1 MTRPMFQGSIVAL
14 VTPFRNGKVDEAK
27 LRELVDIHVAQGTD
41 GIVPCG
47 TTGESPTLSHDEHKR
62 VVEIVIDAARGRLP
76 IIAGTGSNATS
87 EAIDLTAHA
96 KKAGAT
102 GALVVN
108 PYYNRPTQEGLYRHF
123 RAVAEA
129 VDIPIIVYNI
139 AGRTAVNVET
149 DTMARL
155 VRDCPN
161 IVGVKEAS
169 GSLDQMTQVILAC
182 GPDFSVLSGD
192 DNITLPLMSVGGRG
206 VISVI
211 ANVVPRETA
220 EMTHAA
226 LAGDWKLARELHLK
240 LFPLSRAMF
249 IETNPIPV
257 KETMALMGMIE
268 PEFRLPMCRMSEAN
282 RARLLRGAR
291 AVRPREALSRRSAM
305 ADVVVAGAAGRMG
318 SRLVALLQEDK
329 DLRLVAALEAPGHP
343 AVSRDAGEVAGV
355 GRLGVPITDDPESV
369 LGQDRILVE
378 FSVPAASLSHLQ
390 SIARLGGRAVI
401 GTTGLSAAAAPG
413 GRSAWPGRFPSCSH
427 PT

>member
-27 LRELVDIHVAQGTD
+27 LRELVDFHVAQGTD

-62 VVEIVIDAARGRLP
+62 VVEVVIDAARGRLP
-76 IIAGTGSNATS
+76 IIAGTGSNATA

-155 VRDCPN
+155 VRDCPS

-282 RARLLRGAR
+282 RARLS
-291 AVRPREALSRRSAM
+291 AVLEPY
-305 ADVVVAGAAGRMG
+305 G
-318 SRLVALLQEDK
+318 LVK
-329 DLRLVAALEAPGHP
+329 R
-343 AVSRDAGEVAGV
+343 
-355 GRLGVPITDDPESV
+355 
-369 LGQDRILVE
+369 
-378 FSVPAASLSHLQ
+378 
-390 SIARLGGRAVI
+390 
-401 GTTGLSAAAAPG
+401 
-413 GRSAWPGRFPSCSH
+413 
-427 PT
+427 